1 MQRNDNEQRQ
11 ELANSGQCQAN
22 HERVEQYA
30 NFEDGDT
37 DDGRGDI
44 ARHPVALLSAA
55 MPVALFAA
63 SPMLRV
69 GMIRFPARRVWVLVV
84 R

>member
-11 ELANSGQCQAN
+11 ELANSGQCQAD
-22 HERVEQYA
+22 HERVQQYA
-30 NFEDGDT
+30 NLEDGDT

-44 ARHPVALLSAA
+44 TRHLVALLSAA
-55 MPVALFAA
+55 MPVALYAA
-63 SPMLRV
+63 SASLRV
-69 GMIRFPARRVWVLVV
+69 GLIRFPAWCVGVLVV